1 MIALTRIVH
10 ALIVSAVSIGALQE
24 PGQRT
29 APDSRVRVDT
39 IASGMMLVR
48 DVQGDYRQH
57 TVVFRELMAM
67 RDAGYIGV
75 GDCFGIYPMD
85 PDAVESTA
93 ALRWR
98 VGVRVSAKPGQRLQA
113 PKPPYKLE
121 RFPATQAAVLET
133 RVDTAATDG
142 LALLRWMPENGYVQT
157 GPTRMEY
164 LSHDGNPLLIPARI
178 IVPIRRRPSGLL
190 LPPK

>member
-1 MIALTRIVH
+1 M
-10 ALIVSAVSIGALQE
+10 AV
-24 PGQRT
+24 
-29 APDSRVRVDT
+29 
-39 IASGMMLVR
+39 
-48 DVQGDYRQH
+48 
-57 TVVFRELMAM
+57 

-85 PDAVESTA
+85 PDAVASPA

-121 RFPATQAAVLET
+121 RLPATQAAVLET

-164 LSHDGNPLLIPARI
+164 LAHDGNPLLIPARI
-178 IVPIRRRPSGLL
+178 IVPIKKRPSGLL
-190 LPPK
+190 LPPR